1 MIIHVKPAD
10 IEKTSMS
17 IISAELAERGIV
29 LPPENAAVI
38 KRAIHTS
45 ADFDYAD
52 NLRFTPDAVQLGI
65 EALRAGAVVV
75 TDTNMGLSGISKP
88 ALKKLGATA
97 ECYMADPEVATEAKS
112 AGVTRAVISMDKAAR
127 EHPDAILAVG
137 NAPTALIRIA
147 ELMEQGFR
155 PRLVIGVPVGFVNV
169 VESKE
174 IIFAACEKYGVP
186 GIVAMGRKG
195 GSNVAAA
202 IVNALLYS
210 AAEMEDPALRY

>member
-1 MIIHVKPAD
+1 MIMHVKPAD

-29 LPPENAAVI
+29 LPAESAAVI

-52 NLRFTPDAVQLGI
+52 NLRFTPNAVQQGI

-97 ECYMADPEVATEAKS
+97 ECYMADPAVAAEAKS
-112 AGVTRAVISMDKAAR
+112 AGVTRAVISMEKAAR
-127 EHPDAILAVG
+127 EHPEAILAVG

-155 PRLVIGVPVGFVNV
+155 PKLVIGVPVGFVNV

-186 GIVAMGRKG
+186 GIIAMGRKG
-195 GSNVAAA
+195 GSNIAAA

-210 AAEMEDPALRY
+210 AAGMEDPADRY